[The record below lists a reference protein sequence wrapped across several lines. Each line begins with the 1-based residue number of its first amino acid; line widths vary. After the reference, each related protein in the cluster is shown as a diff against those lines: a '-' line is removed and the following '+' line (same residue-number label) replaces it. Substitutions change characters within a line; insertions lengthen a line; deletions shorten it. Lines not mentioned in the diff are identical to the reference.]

1 MSSCREELDIP
12 PSKSHMGV
20 VQIIE
25 LVLMG
30 IVGILCITDFI
41 KQLTIPI
48 SVWVVLAIICDV
60 LFIAGLVYIIIGL
73 FCNPTT
79 NKLRVGIYCFIGGV
93 VIQLVFVF
101 FRLFSKGHLV
111 DWLLNLIK
119 AAILIFLCV
128 ILWRQSKNV

>member
-41 KQLTIPI
+41 RQLTILI

>member
-41 KQLTIPI
+41 RQLTILI

-101 FRLFSKGHLV
+101 FRLFSKGDLV
-111 DWLLNLIK
+111 DWLLNLVK

>member
-41 KQLTIPI
+41 KQLTTTI

-60 LFIAGLVYIIIGL
+60 LFIAGLIYIVIGL

-79 NKLRVGIYCFIGGV
+79 NKIRVGIFCFIGGV

-101 FRLFSKGHLV
+101 FSLFSKGHLA
-111 DWLLNLIK
+111 DWLMNLVK
-119 AAILIFLCV
+119 AVVLIFLCV

>member
-41 KQLTIPI
+41 RQLTIHI
-48 SVWVVLAIICDV
+48 SVWIVLAIICDV
-60 LFIAGLVYIIIGL
+60 LFIAGLIYIVIGL

-79 NKLRVGIYCFIGGV
+79 NKIRVGIFCFIGGV

-101 FRLFSKGHLV
+101 FSLFSKGHLA
-111 DWLLNLIK
+111 DWLMNLVK
-119 AAILIFLCV
+119 AVVLIFLCV
-128 ILWRQSKNV
+128 ILWTQSKNV

>member
-41 KQLTIPI
+41 RQLTTPI

-101 FRLFSKGHLV
+101 FRLFSKGDLI

>member
-41 KQLTIPI
+41 RQLTIHI
-48 SVWVVLAIICDV
+48 SVWIVLAIICDV

-101 FRLFSKGHLV
+101 FRLFSKGDLI

>member
-41 KQLTIPI
+41 RQLTILI

-79 NKLRVGIYCFIGGV
+79 NKLRIGIYCFIGGV

-101 FRLFSKGHLV
+101 FRLFSGGPLV